1 MTRPMRA
8 TAVGVVFAVFVA
20 GVTMLFLYFLH
31 YPPTVAAAA
40 TTGSNGQEEIH
51 LQTVPA
57 LGTGPHP
64 TYVSYL
70 ADINGKWVHTTMFEL
85 KANTLVHF
93 TIDQYDTGSTLRN
106 SFMDQVQGTVG
117 STEVLNG
124 GSPVRLINDNT
135 DNGIGHTFAVP
146 TLGISVPM
154 PGIPSADTN
163 VCSVAPC
170 AASFDHNVVQFTIK
184 TPATGLYPWQCFVPC
199 GLGWPYG
206 NGGGMSTLG
215 YMSGF
220 LKVVA

>member
-1 MTRPMRA
+1 MSRPMRA
-8 TAVGVVFAVFVA
+8 TAVGVAFAVLAAAVIVI
-20 GVTMLFLYFLH
+20 GIYFTS

-40 TTGSNGQEEIH
+40 TGSGEQDIH
-51 LQTVPA
+51 LQAVPA
-57 LGTGPHP
+57 LGYGPHP

-70 ADINGKWVHTTMFEL
+70 AEINGKWVHTTMFKL

-117 STEVLNG
+117 GTEVLNG
-124 GSPVRLINDNT
+124 GTPVRIINDNT

-154 PGIPSADTN
+154 PGIPSAATN
-163 VCSVAPC
+163 VCSIAPC
-170 AASFDHNVVQFTIK
+170 DSSFDHNTITFTIK
-184 TPATGLYPWQCFVPC
+184 TPAAGIYPWQCFVPC

-220 LKVVA
+220 LKVVAW

>member
-1 MTRPMRA
+1 MSRPMRA
-8 TAVGVVFAVFVA
+8 TAVGVVFAVIVA
-20 GVTMLFLYFLH
+20 GVVLMALYLVH

-40 TTGSNGQEEIH
+40 TGAGEEEIH
-51 LQTVPA
+51 LQAVPA
-57 LGTGPHP
+57 LGYGPHP

-70 ADINGKWVHTTMFEL
+70 ADVNGKWVHTTMIKL

-106 SFMDQVQGTVG
+106 SFMDQVQGTVDG
-117 STEVLNG
+117 TEVLNG
-124 GSPVRLINDNT
+124 GAPVRIINDNT

-154 PGIPSADTN
+154 PGIPSEATN

-170 AASFDHNVVQFTIK
+170 DSSFDHNVIQFTIK
-184 TPATGLYPWQCFVPC
+184 TPAAGTYQWQCFVPC

>member
-1 MTRPMRA
+1 MSRPMRV
-8 TAVGVVFAVFVA
+8 TAVGVVFAVIAAAVIVI
-20 GVTMLFLYFLH
+20 GIYFTS
-31 YPPTVAAAA
+31 YPPTVAAAV
-40 TTGSNGQEEIH
+40 TSSGEQDIH
-51 LQTVPA
+51 LQAVPA
-57 LGTGPHP
+57 LGYGPHP

-70 ADINGKWVHTTMFEL
+70 AEINGKWVHTTMFKL

-117 STEVLNG
+117 GTEVLNG
-124 GSPVRLINDNT
+124 GPPVRLVNDNT
-135 DNGIGHTFAVP
+135 DNGIGHTFTVP

-154 PGIPSADTN
+154 PGIASDATN
-163 VCSVAPC
+163 VCSIAPC
-170 AASFDHNVVQFTIK
+170 DSKFDHNTVTFTIK
-184 TPATGLYPWQCFVPC
+184 TPAPGIYPWQCFVPC

-215 YMSGF
+215 YMNGF

>member
-1 MTRPMRA
+1 MTRSMRA
-8 TAVGVVFAVFVA
+8 TAVGVVFAVIVA
-20 GVTMLFLYFLH
+20 GVIMMALYFVQ

-40 TTGSNGQEEIH
+40 TGAGEEEIH
-51 LQTVPA
+51 LQAVPA
-57 LGTGPHP
+57 LGYGPHP
-64 TYVSYL
+64 TYVSYMAL
-70 ADINGKWVHTTMFEL
+70 VNGKWVHTTMFKL

-93 TIDQYDTGSTLRN
+93 TIDQYDTGSLLRN
-106 SFMDQVQGTVG
+106 AFMDQVQGTVG
-117 STEVLNG
+117 GTEVLNG
-124 GSPVRLINDNT
+124 GEPVRIINDNT

-170 AASFDHNVVQFTIK
+170 ATSFDHNTVQFTIK
-184 TPATGLYPWQCFVPC
+184 TPAAGIYPWQCFVPC
-199 GLGWPYG
+199 GLGFPYG

>member
-8 TAVGVVFAVFVA
+8 TVVGVAFAVFVA
-20 GVTMLFLYFLH
+20 GVTTLFLYFLN
-31 YPPTVAAAA
+31 YPPTAAAAAA
-40 TTGSNGQEEIH
+40 TGSSGQEEIH
-51 LQTVPA
+51 LQAVPA
-57 LGTGPHP
+57 LGYGPHP

-70 ADINGKWVHTTMFEL
+70 ADVNGKWVHTTMFKL

-106 SFMDQVQGTVG
+106 SFMDQVQGTVDG
-117 STEVLNG
+117 TEVLNG
-124 GSPVRLINDNT
+124 GAPVRIINDNT

-146 TLGISVPM
+146 TLGISVPL

-163 VCSVAPC
+163 VCAIAPC
-170 AASFDHNVVQFTIK
+170 AASFDHNTVAFTIK
-184 TPATGLYPWQCFVPC
+184 TPAAGLYPWQCFVPC

-215 YMSGF
+215 YMNGF